1 MGVKLI
7 AAGMLLWGLGYGLH
21 SFMLPVHLR
30 SIGCTPEQVGLV
42 FSAGMAAMAL
52 SALPGGW
59 LADRFER
66 RRVIRISWLAGAP
79 SALLYHLARDHRLA
93 AVGMALYFGAQAGYP
108 ALNAYVAS
116 AAGVGRSGSTFGI
129 VNAAFAGGMVAGP
142 MLGGWIAGRWSANP
156 VFLMS
161 FALFLAAAAIMYF
174 LPAEG
179 QVDGGAITKDSAA
192 PAGAVEGYME
202 LLRHSKFVRFVAVYS
217 VCAFAFYMV
226 QPLFAQFLADVWQG
240 DAAAVGVL
248 GTLMSLGQVV
258 ITAAVGKVADARG
271 SIVAVAGN
279 MFVFIGA
286 MLCYVYVPS
295 AALRL
300 ACMFLLGGFM
310 AGQGVIYAGVGEIL
324 GPKAGGKAF
333 ALLSLAMAG
342 VSVVGPY
349 LGGFLYAG
357 SPARPFVVAGAI
369 AAAGALA
376 LARLGIA
383 ISSVRGGEVGQGTGT
398 LGTDG

>member
-1 MGVKLI
+1 
-7 AAGMLLWGLGYGLH
+7 
-21 SFMLPVHLR
+21 
-30 SIGCTPEQVGLV
+30 
-42 FSAGMAAMAL
+42 
-52 SALPGGW
+52 
-59 LADRFER
+59 
-66 RRVIRISWLAGAP
+66 
-79 SALLYHLARDHRLA
+79 
-93 AVGMALYFGAQAGYP
+93 
-108 ALNAYVAS
+108 
-116 AAGVGRSGSTFGI
+116 
-129 VNAAFAGGMVAGP
+129 
-142 MLGGWIAGRWSANP
+142 
-156 VFLMS
+156 
-161 FALFLAAAAIMYF
+161 
-174 LPAEG
+174 
-179 QVDGGAITKDSAA
+179 
-192 PAGAVEGYME
+192 
-202 LLRHSKFVRFVAVYS
+202 
-217 VCAFAFYMV
+217 MV

-258 ITAAVGKVADARG
+258 ITAEVGKVADARG

>member
-79 SALLYHLARDHRLA
+79 SALLYYLARDHRLA

-142 MLGGWIAGRWSANP
+142 MRGGWIAGRWSATRC
-156 VFLMS
+156 S
-161 FALFLAAAAIMYF
+161 
-174 LPAEG
+174 
-179 QVDGGAITKDSAA
+179 SCR
-192 PAGAVEGYME
+192 
-202 LLRHSKFVRFVAVYS
+202 LRCFW
-217 VCAFAFYMV
+217 
-226 QPLFAQFLADVWQG
+226 QPRQLCTFCQLKGRW
-240 DAAAVGVL
+240 
-248 GTLMSLGQVV
+248 
-258 ITAAVGKVADARG
+258 TAARSRRILRRLRA
-271 SIVAVAGN
+271 
-279 MFVFIGA
+279 
-286 MLCYVYVPS
+286 PS
-295 AALRL
+295 RDTWS
-300 ACMFLLGGFM
+300 FFG
-310 AGQGVIYAGVGEIL
+310 IR
-324 GPKAGGKAF
+324 
-333 ALLSLAMAG
+333 SL
-342 VSVVGPY
+342 
-349 LGGFLYAG
+349 
-357 SPARPFVVAGAI
+357 
-369 AAAGALA
+369 
-376 LARLGIA
+376 
-383 ISSVRGGEVGQGTGT
+383 
-398 LGTDG
+398 